1 MSNQLDYSLLKKVT
15 ALLTPVLITPLFP
28 SLPLIVSEVR
38 NMLCLYNTPV
48 VHNSEIRFDFV
59 TLSCFG
65 YYHLKHITLHGP
77 TPFMMAAVHG
87 NCFR

>member
-1 MSNQLDYSLLKKVT
+1 
-15 ALLTPVLITPLFP
+15 
-28 SLPLIVSEVR
+28 
-38 NMLCLYNTPV
+38 MLCLYNTPV

-65 YYHLKHITLHGP
+65 YNHLKHIHGP